1 MKMLLNELIDKLVDI
16 KRQREDFTARD
27 KELIKDQAQLESD
40 LMKLMTEAGTTKAAS
55 EAGHSVA
62 MKKAV
67 HPTIVDWDLFYD
79 YVTKTKSFDLLHKR
93 LSSTAFKDRWEAKEE
108 IPGSSSAE
116 VWGITVTK
124 SRK

>member
-1 MKMLLNELIDKLVDI
+1 MKMLINELIDQIVEIKI
-16 KRQREDFTARD
+16 KRDECTALD
-27 KELIKDQAQLESD
+27 KELSKTQAILEGD
-40 LMKLMTEAGTTKAAS
+40 LMNLMSTAGTTKAAS
-55 EAGHSVA
+55 EAGHSVT
-62 MKKAV
+62 MKKVV
-67 HPTIVDWDLFYD
+67 HPTIIDWDLFYD

-93 LSSTAFKDRWEAKEE
+93 LSSTAFRDRWEAKEE